1 MGVTHYQKKMVDL
14 HGYKKNRFQFIMTN
28 KIVLFIALA
37 VGLASCQSNSASTDV
52 EETNSDSTSFDVK
65 VDRFADLQILR
76 YQVPGFDKLTVKQK
90 ELVYYLSQ
98 AALSG
103 RDIIYAS
110 NFKHNIQIRRTLE
123 QIYQN
128 YTGDKTTEDW
138 KNFEVYLKRIWF
150 SNGIHHHYSEKKI
163 IPKFNADYFDGLIA
177 NSANAEWPLLENETP
192 EDMLAKLKPVIFD
205 ATIASKKV
213 VKDKGFDKIVS
224 SANNYYGDGITEEE
238 AIAHYKSQMVEG
250 NAKPVEY
257 GLNSRLVKVDGELQ
271 DMTYKV
277 GGLYS
282 GAIEKMVFWLEKAVT
297 VAENEKQAKHLSL
310 LIEYFQT
317 GDLNKWDE
325 TNLAW
330 IASTEGDIDFILG
343 FIEVYGDAIGYKG
356 AFEGVIEIKDFEASE
371 QMQIM
376 SKSAQWF
383 EDNSP
388 IMDEH
393 KKSNVVGVSY
403 KVVNAA
409 MEAGDAAPATP
420 IGVNLPNSNWIRSNH
435 GSKSVSLGN
444 IVQAYSDASGS
455 GSTEE
460 FYLSKESQDRVKA
473 HGKLAGKLH
482 TAMHEVIGHA
492 SGKINEGVGTP
503 KETLKNYSNTLEEAR
518 ADLVALY
525 FVYDQKLVD
534 LGLMET
540 LDVGKAEYD
549 SYIMNGMMLQL
560 RRLEPGDNVEE
571 DHMRNRQLIAAW
583 CYEKGMEDKIIEK
596 VTRNHKT
603 YFVVNDYEKLRGLF
617 GELLKEIQR
626 LKSEGDFAAA
636 EKLVEDY
643 GIQADQDLM
652 KEVKDRYEQFNL
664 APYSGFIQPTLTPVM
679 TDDAFTDLKVTHDQG
694 YVEQMLYFSNTYSFL
709 GNDGN

>member
-1 MGVTHYQKKMVDL
+1 
-14 HGYKKNRFQFIMTN
+14 MTN
-28 KIVLFIALA
+28 KIALILIAAFALT
-37 VGLASCQSNSASTDV
+37 SCQDKATSAETEQTST
-52 EETNSDSTSFDVK
+52 EDSTVFEVK

-76 YQVPGFDKLTVKQK
+76 YQVPGIDQLTPKQK

-103 RDIIYAS
+103 RDMIYAS
-110 NFKHNIQIRRTLE
+110 NYKHNIQIRRTLE
-123 QIYQN
+123 EIYKN
-128 YTGDKTTEDW
+128 YSGDKSTEDW
-138 KNFEVYLKRIWF
+138 KNFEIYLKRIWF

-163 IPKFNADYFDGLIA
+163 QPEFSAEYFGTLMA
-177 NSANAEWPLLENETP
+177 NSPKAKWPLLEGETA
-192 EDMLAKLKPVIFD
+192 EQLTAKFSSVLFD
-205 ATIASKKV
+205 TTIAAKKV
-213 VKDKGFDKIVS
+213 VKDKGFDKIQA
-224 SANNYYGDGITEEE
+224 SANNYYGDGITESE
-238 AIAHYKSQMVEG
+238 AIAHYKNQMVKG
-250 NAKPVEY
+250 DKTPIEY
-257 GLNSRLVKVDGELQ
+257 GLNSRLVKKDGEIM
-271 DMTYKV
+271 DMTYKI

-282 GAIEKMVFWLEKAVT
+282 GALENVVYWLEKAKT
-297 VAENEKQAKHLSL
+297 VAENEKQAKHIGL
-310 LIEYFQT
+310 LIEYFTT
-317 GDLNKWDE
+317 GDLKKWDE

-330 IASTEGDIDFILG
+330 IESTEGDIDFILG

-356 AFEGVIEIKDFEASE
+356 AYEGVIEINDFEASK
-371 QMQIM
+371 QMSIM
-376 SKSAQWF
+376 SENVQWF

-393 KKSNVVGVSY
+393 KKANVVGVTY

-409 MEAGDAAPATP
+409 MESGDAAPATP
-420 IGVNLPNSNWIRSNH
+420 IGVNLPNSNWIRANH

-460 FYLSKESQDRVKA
+460 FYLTKEVQERVKK
-473 HGKLAGKLH
+473 HGKRAGKLH

-492 SGKINEGVGTP
+492 SGKINEGIGTP

-525 FVYDQKLVD
+525 YIYDQKLVD
-534 LGLMET
+534 LGLMES

-560 RRLEPGDNVEE
+560 RRLEKGDNVEE

-583 CYEKGMEDKIIEK
+583 CFEKGADENVIEK
-596 VTRNHKT
+596 VVKDGKT
-603 YFVVNDYEKLRGLF
+603 YFVVNDYDKLRVLF
-617 GELLKEIQR
+617 GELLREIQR
-626 LKSEGDFAAA
+626 LKSEGDFEAA
-636 EKLVEDY
+636 EKLVEGY

-652 KEVKDRYEQFNL
+652 QEVKDRYEQFNL
-664 APYSGFIQPTLTPVM
+664 APYSGFVQPTLTPVM
-679 TDDAFTDLKVTHDQG
+679 EGDKFVDLKVTHDQG
-694 YVEQMLYFSNTYSFL
+694 YVDQMLFFGENYSFL

>member
-1 MGVTHYQKKMVDL
+1 
-14 HGYKKNRFQFIMTN
+14 MTN
-28 KIVLFIALA
+28 KIVLIIAAA
-37 VGLASCQSNSASTDV
+37 VGLASCKGNSAATTAEV
-52 EETNSDSTSFDVK
+52 QETDSTTFEVK
-65 VDRFADLQILR
+65 LDRFADIQVLR
-76 YQVPGFDKLTVKQK
+76 YQVPGLDKLSPKQK

-110 NFKHNIQIRRTLE
+110 NYKHNIQIRRTLE

-128 YTGDKTTEDW
+128 YSGDKTTEDW
-138 KNFEVYLKRIWF
+138 KNFEIYLKRIWF

-163 IPKFNADYFDGLIA
+163 IPAFADTYFDELVA
-177 NSANAEWPLLENETP
+177 NSTGAEWPTLEGESAESMVN
-192 EDMLAKLKPVIFD
+192 KLKPVMFD
-205 ATIASKKV
+205 DTVASKKV
-213 VKDKGFDKIVS
+213 VKDKGFDKIKS
-224 SANNYYGDGITEEE
+224 SANNYYGDGISEEE
-238 AIAHYKSQMVEG
+238 AISHYKNQMTDG
-250 NAKPVEY
+250 DTTPVEY
-257 GLNSRLVKVDGELQ
+257 GLNSRLVKQDGKLI
-271 DMTYKV
+271 DLTYRV

-282 GAIEKMVFWLEKAVT
+282 AALEKMVYWLEKAVP
-297 VAENEKQAKHLSL
+297 VAENEKQAAHLSL
-310 LIEYFQT
+310 LIEYFTT
-317 GDLNKWDE
+317 GDLKKWDE

-330 IASTEGDIDFILG
+330 INSTEGDIDFILG

-376 SKSAQWF
+376 SLNAQWF

-388 IMDEH
+388 IMDKH
-393 KKSNVVGVSY
+393 KKANVVGVSY

-409 MEAGDAAPATP
+409 MESGDASPSTP
-420 IGVNLPNSNWIRSNH
+420 IGVNLPNSNWIRANH

-460 FYLSKESQDRVKA
+460 FYLSKESQDRIKK

-492 SGKINEGVGTP
+492 SGQINEGVGTP

-525 FVYDQKLVD
+525 YIYDQKLVD
-534 LGLMET
+534 LGLMES

-583 CYEKGMEDKIIEK
+583 CYEKGKEENVIEK
-596 VTRNHKT
+596 VTQEGKT
-603 YFVVNDYEKLRGLF
+603 YFVVNDYDKLRILF
-617 GELLKEIQR
+617 GQLLSEIQR
-626 LKSEGDFAAA
+626 LKSEGDFEAA
-636 EKLVEDY
+636 EKLVEGY
-643 GIQADQDLM
+643 GIQADQALM
-652 KEVKDRYEQFNL
+652 EEVKARYEQFNL
-664 APYSGFIQPTLTPVM
+664 APYSGFVQPTLTPVM
-679 TDDAFTDLKVTHDQG
+679 NGDAFEDLTISHDQG
-694 YVEQMLYFSNTYSFL
+694 YVEQMLYYSKNYSFL

>member
-1 MGVTHYQKKMVDL
+1 
-14 HGYKKNRFQFIMTN
+14 MTN
-28 KIVLFIALA
+28 KIVLIITAA
-37 VGLASCQSNSASTDV
+37 VGLASCGPNNAHTKSTEIKAD
-52 EETNSDSTSFDVK
+52 TTTFDVK

-76 YQVPGFDKLTVKQK
+76 YQVPGFDNLTVKQK

-103 RDIIYAS
+103 RDITYAS

-128 YTGDKTTEDW
+128 YSGDKSTEDW
-138 KNFEVYLKRIWF
+138 KNFDIYLKRIWF
-150 SNGIHHHYSEKKI
+150 SSGIHHHYSEKKI
-163 IPKFNADYFDGLIA
+163 IPAFTSVYFDELLT
-177 NSANAEWPLLENETP
+177 NSPNATWPLIEGETA
-192 EDMLAKLKPVIFD
+192 EDMISKIKPAMFD
-205 ATIASKKV
+205 NTVASKKV
-213 VKDKGFDKIVS
+213 VKDKGFDKIMS
-224 SANNYYGDGITEEE
+224 SANNYYGDGITEDE

-250 NAKPVEY
+250 NTEPIEY
-257 GLNSRLVKVDGELQ
+257 GLNSRLVKVDGVLT

-282 GAIEKMVFWLEKAVT
+282 GAIERMVYWLEKAVT
-297 VAENEKQAKHLSL
+297 VAENEKQATHLAL
-310 LIEYFQT
+310 LVEYFTT
-317 GDLNKWDE
+317 GDLKKWDE

-330 IASTEGDIDFILG
+330 INSTDGDIDFILG

-356 AFEGVIEIKDFEASE
+356 AFEGVIQITDFEASQ

-376 SKSAQWF
+376 SQNAQWF

-388 IMDEH
+388 IMDNH
-393 KKSNVVGVSY
+393 KKANVVGVSY
-403 KVVNAA
+403 KVVNTA
-409 MEAGDAAPATP
+409 MEAGDAAPSTP
-420 IGVNLPNSNWIRSNH
+420 IGVNLPNSNWIRANH

-455 GSTEE
+455 GSTGE
-460 FYLSKESQDRVKA
+460 FYLTKESQDRIKK

-492 SGKINEGVGTP
+492 SGQINKGVGTP
-503 KETLKNYSNTLEEAR
+503 KETLRNYSNTLEEAR

-525 FVYDQKLVD
+525 YIYDQKLVE
-534 LGLMET
+534 LGLMES

-583 CYEKGMEDKIIEK
+583 CYEKGKEDNVIEK
-596 VTRNHKT
+596 VTKNHKT
-603 YFVVNDYEKLRGLF
+603 YFVVNDYDKLRALF

-626 LKSEGDFAAA
+626 LKSEGDFEAA
-636 EKLVEDY
+636 EQLVEGY

-652 KEVKDRYEQFNL
+652 AEVVARYEQFNL
-664 APYSGFIQPTLTPVM
+664 APYSGFVQPTLTPVM
-679 TDDAFTDLKVTHDQG
+679 TDDTFSDLTITHDQG
-694 YVEQMLYFSNTYSFL
+694 YVEQMLYFSKNYSFL

>member
-1 MGVTHYQKKMVDL
+1 
-14 HGYKKNRFQFIMTN
+14 MTN
-28 KIVLFIALA
+28 KIVLIIAIA
-37 VGLASCQSNSASTDV
+37 FGLASCNSNTAKTTEVESTAD
-52 EETNSDSTSFDVK
+52 TTAFDVK

-76 YQVPGFDKLTVKQK
+76 YQVPGLDKLTSKQK

-103 RDIIYAS
+103 RDIIYAC
-110 NFKHNIQIRRTLE
+110 NYKHNIQIRRTLE
-123 QIYQN
+123 EIYQHYN
-128 YTGDKTTEDW
+128 GDKTSEDW

-163 IPKFNADYFDGLIA
+163 IPDFSDSYFDELIA
-177 NSANAEWPLLENETP
+177 NSPGAVWPVLEGESA
-192 EDMLAKLKPVIFD
+192 EDMIQKLKPVLFD
-205 ATIASKKV
+205 DTVAAKKV
-213 VKDKGFDKIVS
+213 VKDKGFDKIKA
-224 SANNYYGDGITEEE
+224 SANNYYGDGISEEE
-238 AIAHYKSQMVEG
+238 AINHYKSQMVKG
-250 NAKPVEY
+250 DAQPIEY
-257 GLNSRLVKVDGELQ
+257 GLNSRLVKQDGKLT
-271 DMTYKV
+271 DLTYRV

-282 GAIEKMVFWLEKAVT
+282 KAIERIVYWLEKAVT
-297 VAENEKQAKHLSL
+297 VAENEKQAAHLNL
-310 LIEYFQT
+310 LIEYFRT
-317 GDLNKWDE
+317 GDLHTWDQ

-330 IASTEGDIDFILG
+330 INSTEGDIDFILG

-356 AFEGVIEIKDFEASE
+356 AFEGIIEVKDFEASE

-376 SKSAQWF
+376 SKNAQWF

-388 IMDEH
+388 IMAEH
-393 KKSNVVGVSY
+393 KKKDVVGVSY

-409 MEAGDAAPATP
+409 MESGDAAPSTP
-420 IGVNLPNSNWIRSNH
+420 IGVNLPNSNWIRANH

-460 FYLSKESQDRVKA
+460 FYLSKESQDRIKK

-525 FVYDQKLVD
+525 YIYDQKLVD
-534 LGLMET
+534 LELMES

-549 SYIMNGMMLQL
+549 SYIMNGLMLQL

-583 CYEKGMEDKIIEK
+583 CYEKGKEENVIEK
-596 VTRNHKT
+596 VTQNGKT
-603 YFVVNDYEKLRGLF
+603 YFVVNDYDKLRNLF
-617 GELLKEIQR
+617 GQLLKEIQR
-626 LKSEGDFAAA
+626 IKSEGDFAAA
-636 EKLVEDY
+636 EALVEGY
-643 GIQADQDLM
+643 GIQADQALM
-652 KEVKDRYEQFNL
+652 KEVKARYEQFNL
-664 APYSGFIQPTLTPVM
+664 APYSGFVQPSLTPVM
-679 TDDAFTDLKVTHDQG
+679 NGDVFEDLEVTHDQNF
-694 YVEQMLYFSNTYSFL
+694 VDQMLYYSKNYSFL

>member
-1 MGVTHYQKKMVDL
+1 
-14 HGYKKNRFQFIMTN
+14 MTN
-28 KIVLFIALA
+28 KIVLIIAIA
-37 VGLASCQSNSASTDV
+37 FGLASCNSNTAKTTEVESTAD
-52 EETNSDSTSFDVK
+52 TTAFDVK

-76 YQVPGFDKLTVKQK
+76 YQVPGLDKLTSKQK

-103 RDIIYAS
+103 RDIIYAC
-110 NFKHNIQIRRTLE
+110 NYKHNIQIRRTLE
-123 QIYQN
+123 EIYQH
-128 YTGDKTTEDW
+128 YDGDKTSEDW

-163 IPKFNADYFDGLIA
+163 IPDFSDSYFDELIA
-177 NSANAEWPLLENETP
+177 NSPGAVWPVLEGESA
-192 EDMLAKLKPVIFD
+192 EDMIQKLKPVLFD
-205 ATIASKKV
+205 DTVAAKKV
-213 VKDKGFDKIVS
+213 VKDKGFDKITA
-224 SANNYYGDGITEEE
+224 SANNYYGDGISEEE
-238 AIAHYKSQMVEG
+238 AINHYKSQMVKG
-250 NAKPVEY
+250 DAQPIEY
-257 GLNSRLVKVDGELQ
+257 GLNSRLVKQDGKLT
-271 DMTYKV
+271 DLTYRV

-282 GAIEKMVFWLEKAVT
+282 KAIERIVYWLEKAVT
-297 VAENEKQAKHLSL
+297 VAENEKQAAHLNL
-310 LIEYFQT
+310 LIEYFRT
-317 GDLNKWDE
+317 GDLHTWDQ

-330 IASTEGDIDFILG
+330 INSTEGDIDFILG

-356 AFEGVIEIKDFEASE
+356 AFEGIIEVKDFEASE

-376 SKSAQWF
+376 SKNAQWF

-388 IMDEH
+388 IMAEH
-393 KKSNVVGVSY
+393 KKKDVVGVSY

-409 MEAGDAAPATP
+409 MESGDAAPSTP
-420 IGVNLPNSNWIRSNH
+420 IGVNLPNSNWIRANH

-460 FYLSKESQDRVKA
+460 FYLSKESQDRIKK

-525 FVYDQKLVD
+525 YIYDQKLVD
-534 LGLMET
+534 LELMES

-549 SYIMNGMMLQL
+549 SYIMNGLMLQL

-583 CYEKGMEDKIIEK
+583 CYEKGKEENVIEK
-596 VTRNHKT
+596 VTQNGKT
-603 YFVVNDYEKLRGLF
+603 YFVVNDYDKLRNLF
-617 GELLKEIQR
+617 GQLLKEIQR
-626 LKSEGDFAAA
+626 IKSEGDFAAA
-636 EKLVEDY
+636 EALVEGY
-643 GIQADQDLM
+643 GIQADQALM
-652 KEVKDRYEQFNL
+652 KEVKARYEQFNL
-664 APYSGFIQPTLTPVM
+664 APYSGFVQPTLTPVM
-679 TDDAFTDLKVTHDQG
+679 NGDVFEDLEVTHDQNF
-694 YVEQMLYFSNTYSFL
+694 VDQMLYYSKNYSFL

>member
-1 MGVTHYQKKMVDL
+1 
-14 HGYKKNRFQFIMTN
+14 MTN

-37 VGLASCQSNSASTDV
+37 VGLASCKSDTTNTEVAEST
-52 EETNSDSTSFDVK
+52 SDSTAFEVK
-65 VDRFADLQILR
+65 VDRFADLQVLR
-76 YQVPGFDKLTVKQK
+76 YQVPGFDKLSVKQK

-123 QIYQN
+123 EVYQN
-128 YTGDKTTEDW
+128 YNGDKTTEDW
-138 KNFEVYLKRIWF
+138 KNFEIYLKRIWF

-163 IPKFNADYFDGLIA
+163 IPAFSDSYFDELVA
-177 NSANAEWPLLENETP
+177 NSPDASWPTIEG
-192 EDMLAKLKPVIFD
+192 EDGEAMIAKLKPFMFD
-205 ATIASKKV
+205 DTMAPKKV
-213 VKDKGFDKIVS
+213 VKDKGFDKIQA
-224 SANNYYGDGITEEE
+224 SANNYYGDGITEDE
-238 AIAHYKSQMVEG
+238 AIAHYKSQMIEG
-250 NAKPVEY
+250 NKQPIEN
-257 GLNSRLVKVDGELQ
+257 GLNSRLVKVDGVLT
-271 DMTYKV
+271 DLTYKV

-282 GAIEKMVFWLEKAVT
+282 GALEKMVYWLEKAHT
-297 VAENEKQAKHLSL
+297 VAENDEQAAHLKL

-317 GDLNKWDE
+317 GDLNTWDR

-330 IASTEGDIDFILG
+330 INSTEGDIDFILG

-356 AFEGVIEIKDFEASE
+356 AFEGVIEIKDFQASE

-376 SKSAQWF
+376 SQNAQWF

-393 KKSNVVGVSY
+393 KKANVVGVSY
-403 KVVNAA
+403 KVVNAV
-409 MEAGDAAPATP
+409 MESGDAAPATP
-420 IGVNLPNSNWIRSNH
+420 IGVNLPNSNWIRANH

-460 FYLSKESQDRVKA
+460 FYLSKESQDRVKK

-492 SGKINEGVGTP
+492 SGQINEGIGTP

-525 FVYDQKLVD
+525 YIYDQKLVD
-534 LGLMET
+534 LGLMES
-540 LDVGKAEYD
+540 LDVGKSEYD

-571 DHMRNRQLIAAW
+571 DHMRNRQLIASW
-583 CYEKGMEDKIIEK
+583 CYEKGADDNVIEK
-596 VTRNHKT
+596 VVEGGKT
-603 YFVVNDYEKLRGLF
+603 YFVVNDYEKLRTLF
-617 GELLKEIQR
+617 GDLLREIQR

-636 EKLVEDY
+636 EKLVEGY
-643 GIQADQDLM
+643 GIVADQDIM
-652 KEVKDRYEQFNL
+652 KEVKARYEQFNL
-664 APYSGFIQPTLTPVM
+664 APYSGFVQPTLTPVM
-679 TDDAFTDLKVTHDQG
+679 NGETFEDLKVTHTEG
-694 YVEQMLYFSNTYSFL
+694 YVEQMLNLSKNYSFL